1 MPLCKFKGIN
11 LKSIK
16 VGEADKIITIF
27 SREEGKISAIGKGA
41 RRPGSKFG
49 ARLEPFA
56 YNDYLLAEGK
66 SLYIISQVET
76 IDNFHKL
83 REDQG
88 MLEASFF
95 LSKLLN
101 FSTEDG
107 QKNAALFDLTLEV
120 LKLIKNGCDPITS
133 KLIYE
138 ILLMD
143 VEGFFPNITGCVKCK
158 KQVKKEPEHVTFSVR
173 YGGLYCS
180 SCASLEPGGVLL
192 PYSLVKLMS
201 AIKGGSEADL
211 LELKVE
217 KADADKLNRALLPYI
232 SDHIGRDIRNW

>member
-1 MPLCKFKGIN
+1 MPLCKIKGIN
-11 LKSIK
+11 LKSVK

-27 SREEGKISAIGKGA
+27 SGEEGRISAIGKGA

-49 ARLEPFA
+49 GRLEPFA
-56 YNDYLLAEGK
+56 YNDYLLADGK

-76 IDNFHKL
+76 IDNFRKL

-88 MLEASFF
+88 MLSAAFF
-95 LSKLLN
+95 VTRLLN
-101 FSTEDG
+101 LSTEEG
-107 QKNAALFDLTLEV
+107 QKNPALFDLTIEV
-120 LKLIKNGCDPITS
+120 FKLIKNGCDPQTS
-133 KLIYE
+133 KLIFE

-143 VEGFFPNITGCVKCK
+143 VEGFFPNIAGCVKCK

-180 SCASLEPGGVLL
+180 SCASLEPGGVLI
-192 PYSLVKLMS
+192 PYSLVKLMKR
-201 AIKGGSEADL
+201 IKNGSEEEL
-211 LELKVE
+211 MKLKVE
-217 KADADKLNRALLPYI
+217 KPDLEKLNCALLPYI